1 MKNIFSILLVTL
13 VLASCADLDELAPV
27 NSVPTETAI
36 TNRASAL
43 AAINGV
49 YDELQDGTLV
59 FDGYLAFPQFFSDEC
74 DATGTFPSRLE
85 MSIFNVSTSNATLA
99 AVYTDFYDVI
109 NVANNVIELIP
120 IVEDESF
127 TQEERDDIVG
137 QAKMIRAQMYMYLVS
152 FWSEVPLITQPTK
165 DVGEVLNVA
174 LSSTEAIYTQIESDL
189 NDAIGSLTSATGPAR
204 ASVQAAQG
212 LMARAK
218 LNQGKYGEAKSFAT
232 TALADADVSQVPYMD
247 DRIYTLEFT
256 STDGNSLGFFYG
268 TADLG
273 GRYSI
278 GPTQTFINS
287 FEAGDLRFAATI
299 DSSSFANPYFIKYPS
314 FSAAN
319 SGTAIDPVLFIRHSE
334 MALIIAETEARDGNF
349 TAANDQYNKVRARAG
364 LPAGDLGAGD
374 FIEMILQERF
384 VEFGGEGALRL
395 IDLRR
400 TGKALDKLSPL
411 GYQDCDDVWPIP
423 QRDIDRNINIVQ
435 NDCCNC

>member
-1 MKNIFSILLVTL
+1 M
-13 VLASCADLDELAPV
+13 ASCADLDELAPV
-27 NSVPTETAI
+27 NAVPTETAI

-49 YDELQDGTLV
+49 YDELQDATLV

-74 DATGTFPSRLE
+74 NATGTFPSRLE
-85 MSIFNVSTSNATLA
+85 MSIFNVSTSNTTLA

-120 IVEDESF
+120 LVVDDSF
-127 TQEERDDIVG
+127 TESERDDVVG

-152 FWSEVPLITQPTK
+152 YWSEVPLITLPTK

-174 LSSTEAIYTQIESDL
+174 LSSTEAIYAQIESDL
-189 NDAIGSLTSATGPAR
+189 NDAIGSLTSPAGPAR

-212 LMARAK
+212 LMARAM
-218 LNQGKYGEAKSFAT
+218 LNQGKFGEAKSFAT
-232 TALADADVSQVPYMD
+232 AALAGADVSQVPYMG

-256 STDGNSLGFFYG
+256 ATDGNSLGFFYG

-278 GPTQTFINS
+278 GPTETFINS

-349 TAANDQYNKVRARAG
+349 EAANDQYNKVRARAG
-364 LPAGDLGAGD
+364 LPTGDLGAGD
-374 FIEMILQERF
+374 FIEKILQERF

-400 TGKALDKLSPL
+400 TGKALEKLSPL
-411 GYQDCDDVWPIP
+411 GYQECDDVWPIP